1 MNSKWIE
8 GAYELFQPKPAG
20 PPRDR
25 ARGPCI
31 GSVMMYFG
39 IRFFYRFT
47 KNILVGLVRFLFQKL
62 QNWGPPIGAYS
73 GLDLLRAG
81 RVQGQVLFESQAL
94 PRFLP
99 GSVTLIC
106 GLKQE
111 SGQPWPLFW
120 CHLKKTRLVGP
131 SLCPCDGEKRIME
144 ESAYGKNFYGS
155 DPSYNYLHLSAPQT
169 LKGPWTSMAC
179 RWDRGYYHWFMDV
192 LPRLA
197 SLSFFPLDTRC
208 LARGPLQ
215 PFQDE
220 TLRWLGLQDRFI
232 FTEENHF
239 FAENFFYAGL
249 AGMSGCINPWKV
261 AFLRDHLGKMS
272 AGQLGQGENVYI
284 IRRGKTR
291 GLRNEQEV
299 EAFFRRRG
307 WSVID
312 TEQLTV
318 AQQAGIF
325 AQAKKICTLHGAA
338 LTNLIWASPGT
349 QVLELLADNFLNGVY
364 EGLAK
369 VLGLDYSF
377 RIYRG
382 DSRCRIHVLEED
394 LMAWLEKPA

>member
-1 MNSKWIE
+1 
-8 GAYELFQPKPAG
+8 
-20 PPRDR
+20 
-25 ARGPCI
+25 
-31 GSVMMYFG
+31 
-39 IRFFYRFT
+39 
-47 KNILVGLVRFLFQKL
+47 
-62 QNWGPPIGAYS
+62 
-73 GLDLLRAG
+73 
-81 RVQGQVLFESQAL
+81 
-94 PRFLP
+94 
-99 GSVTLIC
+99 
-106 GLKQE
+106 
-111 SGQPWPLFW
+111 
-120 CHLKKTRLVGP
+120 
-131 SLCPCDGEKRIME
+131 
-144 ESAYGKNFYGS
+144 
-155 DPSYNYLHLSAPQT
+155 
-169 LKGPWTSMAC
+169 
-179 RWDRGYYHWFMDV
+179 
-192 LPRLA
+192 
-197 SLSFFPLDTRC
+197 
-208 LARGPLQ
+208 
-215 PFQDE
+215 
-220 TLRWLGLQDRFI
+220 LQDRFI